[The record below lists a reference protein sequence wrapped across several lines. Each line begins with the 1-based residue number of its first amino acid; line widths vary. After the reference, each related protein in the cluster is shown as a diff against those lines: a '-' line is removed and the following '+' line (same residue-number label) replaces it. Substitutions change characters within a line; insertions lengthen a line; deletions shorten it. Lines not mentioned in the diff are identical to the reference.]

1 MEAYILID
9 TEVGR
14 GRWVAARVAG
24 LDGVLYTE
32 MVTGAHDV
40 VARARRRCESDLMS
54 CLEDEILAI
63 PGVTRTVVCPL
74 PSTERFWSG
83 GAEHVRVVRIPAP
96 V

>member
-1 MEAYILID
+1 VDAYILID
-9 TEVGR
+9 TEVAQAR
-14 GRWVAARVAG
+14 PVAARVAR

-32 MVTGAHDV
+32 IITGAHDV
-40 VARARRRCESDLMS
+40 LARARRRCERDLMS
-54 CLEDEILAI
+54 CLEDEIRAI

-74 PSTERFWSG
+74 PSTERFWRG